1 MSTENQLETL
11 RPSPEEEA
19 RDDADIGKAF
29 RISFAVIAF
38 LVLVGGTVA
47 IVLRSRVT
55 APPVKETELA
65 AVETREM
72 PKVQIP
78 QTPFTDITDSYGV
91 EFVHNNGA
99 VGDKLLPETMGG
111 GVATFDFDNDGDQ
124 DVLFINSS
132 DWPWDKAS
140 DRQSTSVLYRNDG
153 DKLTDVSAES
163 GLALSDYA
171 MGVAVGDF
179 DNDSWVDVF
188 VTSVGANHLY
198 RNLGNGKFEDVTA
211 SAGVAGD
218 ADRWSSSAGWFDFD
232 NDGDLDLFVCNYV
245 EWSREYDQ
253 SQEFQLIGGGR
264 AYGRP
269 QNFQGT
275 FPYLYR
281 NEGDGKFTDVS
292 EIAGIQIRNPATGVP
307 LSKSLGLAF
316 CDFNQDGA
324 LDIVIANDTV
334 QNLLLQNDGKGNFTD
349 VGALSGIAFDSSG
362 NARGAMGIDIA
373 SFRGPKALA
382 VAIGNFSNEMTALYV
397 AKTGTMQFYDEAVST
412 GLGPTTR
419 LLLTFGLFYFDY
431 DLDGRSDLFCANGH
445 LEEDINRVQPSQHYE
460 QPPQLFWNAGPQFD
474 TEFVAVG
481 QESVGTDLLK
491 PMVGRGTSYADLDN
505 DGDLDVI
512 VTSSGRKPRLL
523 RNDQQLGHHWL
534 RLKLVGDGKNTN
546 RDAIGSWV
554 EVTVGEQK
562 LRQQVMPTR
571 SYLSQVELPL
581 TFGLGQSDKVDDVTI
596 IWADGYRQTIDAPA
610 VDQVHTITRQ

>member
-1 MSTENQLETL
+1 MSTKKQ
-11 RPSPEEEA
+11 PESDHLSIDEES
-19 RDDADIGKAF
+19 RDDAVIGKAF
-29 RISFAVIAF
+29 RVSFAVIAA
-38 LVLVGGTVA
+38 LVIVGGTVFA
-47 IVLRSRVT
+47 LSRRRPPP
-55 APPVKETELA
+55 PPVKETELA
-65 AVETREM
+65 EVKTRERPTVQM
-72 PKVQIP
+72 PR
-78 QTPFTDITDSYGV
+78 TPFSDITANVGID
-91 EFVHNNGA
+91 FVHNNGA
-99 VGDKLLPETMGG
+99 TGAKLLPETMGG
-111 GVATFDFDNDGDQ
+111 GVAAFDYDNDGDQ
-124 DVLFINSS
+124 DLLFVNSS
-132 DWPWDKAS
+132 DWPWDETS
-140 DRQSTSVLYRNDG
+140 DRQATSALFRNDG
-153 DKLTDVSAES
+153 GSFTNVSADA
-163 GLALSDYA
+163 GLDLSDYA

-188 VTSVGANHLY
+188 ITSLGKNHLY
-198 RNLGNGKFEDVTA
+198 RNLGNGSFEEITE

-218 ADRWSSSAGWFDFD
+218 EDRWSSSAGWFDYD
-232 NDGDLDLFVCNYV
+232 NDGDLDLFVCNYL

-253 SQEFQLIGGGR
+253 SQNFQLIGGGR

-292 EIAGIQIRNPATGVP
+292 ESAGIQIRNPATGVP

-324 LDIVIANDTV
+324 LDVVIANDTV
-334 QNLLLQNDGKGNFTD
+334 QNLLLQNDGKGSFTD
-349 VGALSGIAFDSSG
+349 IGALSGIAFDSSG

-460 QPPQLFWNAGPQFD
+460 QPPQLFWNAGPQSD

-481 QESVGTDLLK
+481 AELVGKDLLK
-491 PMVGRGTSYADLDN
+491 PMVGRGTAYADFDN
-505 DGDLDVI
+505 DGDLDI
-512 VTSSGRKPRLL
+512 VVTASGRKPRLL
-523 RNDQQLGHHWL
+523 RNDQQIDHHWL
-534 RLKLVGDGKNTN
+534 RIKLVGDGVECN

-554 EVTVGEQK
+554 ELNVGNRT

-571 SYLSQVELPL
+571 SYLSQVELPV
-581 TFGLGQSDKVDDVTI
+581 TFGLGAATSVDQVTI
-596 IWADGYRQTIDAPA
+596 VWADGYRQTIDDLE
-610 VDQVHTITRQ
+610 VDKAHTIERQ

>member
-1 MSTENQLETL
+1 MSTENQVEPLH
-11 RPSPEEEA
+11 SSNDEEA
-19 RDDADIGKAF
+19 RDDAVIGKAF
-29 RISFAVIAF
+29 RISFAVIA
-38 LVLVGGTVA
+38 LVALVGLTLLFVF
-47 IVLRSRVT
+47 RRRPP

-65 AVETREM
+65 GVKTREL
-72 PKVQIP
+72 PQVQVP
-78 QTPFTDITDSYGV
+78 HTPFTDITETSGID
-91 EFVHNNGA
+91 FVHNNGA
-99 VGDKLLPETMGG
+99 IGAKLLPETMGG
-111 GVATFDFDNDGDQ
+111 GVAMFDFDNDGDQ
-124 DVLFINSS
+124 DILFVNSR
-132 DWPWDKAS
+132 DWPWDPPS

-153 DKLTDVSAES
+153 DTYVNVSADS
-163 GLALSDYA
+163 GLNLNDYA

-188 VTSVGANHLY
+188 ITSVGANHLY
-198 RNLGNGKFEDVTA
+198 RNLGDGSFEDITE

-218 ADRWSSSAGWFDFD
+218 ENRWSSSAGWFDYD

-253 SQEFQLIGGGR
+253 SQNFQLIGGGR

-281 NEGDGKFTDVS
+281 NDGEGKFTDVS

-334 QNLLLQNDGKGNFTD
+334 QNLLLQNDGEGNFTD

-397 AKTGTMQFYDEAVST
+397 AKTGSMQFYDEAVST

-460 QPPQLFWNAGPQFD
+460 QPPQLFWNAGPKYD
-474 TEFVAVG
+474 TEFVPVG
-481 QESVGTDLLK
+481 QESIGDDLLK
-491 PMVGRGTSYADLDN
+491 PMVGRGTSFADIDN
-505 DGDLDVI
+505 DGDLDVV

-523 RNDQQLGHHWL
+523 RNDQDLGHHWL
-534 RLKLVGDGKNTN
+534 RIKLVGDGKNCN

-554 EVTVGEQK
+554 EVTVGDK
-562 LRQQVMPTR
+562 VLRQQVMPTR

-581 TFGLGQSDKVDDVTI
+581 TFGLGTSKTI
-596 IWADGYRQTIDAPA
+596 DSVSILWADGYRQQIDAPK
-610 VDQVHTITRQ
+610 VDQQITVSRQ